1 MYSASGAPSDHVL
14 CAGKRERTACMSSSY
29 RDWLVSIPLAIAEV
43 FMLWFLWNFF
53 KAGRRR

>member
-1 MYSASGAPSDHVL
+1 
-14 CAGKRERTACMSSSY
+14 MSSSY